1 MCVQVKSSVK
11 IFNRGGQIQST
22 DYKSSK
28 EYYEQYYFILIILIF
43 SSVVLIEN
51 VVSDSCDPMDCSPP
65 GLSVHGICQ
74 ARILE

>member
-1 MCVQVKSSVK
+1 MCVHVKSSVK

-22 DYKSSK
+22 DCKSSK

-51 VVSDSCDPMDCSPP
+51 VVSDSLRPY
-65 GLSVHGICQ
+65 GL
-74 ARILE
+74 